1 MSLTPYQRFKY
12 NLVLR
17 FIAARD
23 IPLIGTAGVRIVEVD
38 DARCVICVPMK
49 RRNKN
54 HLGSLY
60 FGALAIGADAA
71 GGLVAL
77 LENRRHGNAVNF
89 VFKDFQA
96 DFLKRPEG
104 DTHFTCSDLAA
115 VREAFIE
122 TMRTGERV
130 NAPLRVT
137 ATTPSKFGDEPV
149 AEFRLTLSVKK
160 RRPRQTG

>member
-1 MSLTPYQRFKY
+1 MALTPFQRFKY

-23 IPLIGTAGVRIVEVD
+23 IPLIGTAGVRIVDID
-38 DARCVICVPMK
+38 DERCTIRVPLK

-54 HLGSLY
+54 HLGSMY

-71 GGLVAL
+71 GGLAAL

-89 VFKDFQA
+89 VFQDFHA

-104 DTHFTCSDLAA
+104 DTHFTCADLAA
-115 VREAFIE
+115 VRGAFVE

-130 NAPLRVT
+130 SAPLRVI
-137 ATTPSKFGDEPV
+137 ATTPSKFGNEPV

-160 RRPRQTG
+160 RPPRQTG

>member
-1 MSLTPYQRFKY
+1 MPLTPFQRFKY

-23 IPLIGTAGVRIVEVD
+23 IPLIGTAGVRIVDLDET
-38 DARCVICVPMK
+38 RCIICVPMK

-54 HLGSLY
+54 HLGSMY

-71 GGLVAL
+71 GGLVAVM
-77 LENRRHGNAVNF
+77 ENRRHGNALNF
-89 VFKDFQA
+89 VFKDFHA

-104 DTHFTCSDLAA
+104 DTHFTCNDLAA
-115 VREAFIE
+115 VRTAFDEAI
-122 TMRTGERV
+122 RTGERV
-130 NAPLRVT
+130 NAPMRVT

-149 AEFRLTLSVKK
+149 AEFQLTLSAKK
-160 RRPRQTG
+160 RTTRPAR